1 MTDAQQ
7 VRKAAEQLILNATHG
22 KMEWERA
29 WDIRKLVD
37 DQIADDR
44 STIGHA
50 SGGTTGTFRIG
61 STWVNSLPGGDTT
74 MDARTPWQDREDF
87 QDDLAHA
94 MDRVLAV
101 LTDDEKQLMH
111 LRYDH
116 LTPLREI
123 GSIVGVSKDTVT
135 RMLETLRSR
144 VFASLLMVLGEE
156 PAPYTDLSYQ
166 DVLAAL
172 RETART
178 IGENR

>member
-1 MTDAQQ
+1 MIDAQR
-7 VRKAAEQLILNATHG
+7 VKAAAEQLVIEATHG

-29 WDIRKLVD
+29 WEIRKLVNE
-37 DQIADDR
+37 QIADDR

-74 MDARTPWQDREDF
+74 MDAHSPWQDREEV
-87 QDDLAHA
+87 QEDLAHA
-94 MDRVLAV
+94 LDRVLAV

-144 VFASLLMVLGEE
+144 VHASLVMLLGV
-156 PAPYTDLSYQ
+156 AADDYY
-166 DVLAAL
+166 DVRAAL
-172 RETART
+172 VETART
-178 IGENR
+178 IGEDR